1 MAPETVPATSRPSG
15 DRPATSAELVETAI
29 PRQLQVS
36 PGSPSGAPPEL
47 RRPDKR
53 YDVYLFD
60 LDGTVYLGE
69 EALPGA
75 VETIR
80 ALRDTGA
87 VVRYVSNNPTRTPE
101 AYAAKL
107 TRLGLPTRPEEVVT
121 TIATTVW
128 WLRTHHPGATLFPIA
143 EAPLCEALAAAGF
156 ALSDDP
162 AAIDVVIASYDRTF
176 TYAKLQT
183 AFDAL
188 WFHRRAILIQTNC
201 DPFCPFPG
209 GRGEPDAAAITAAI
223 EACTGVTC
231 QASMGKPEPWLLHAA
246 LAGLDVPLDRCL
258 MTGDRLATDIGMAVR
273 AGMDAAVVFTGE
285 TQPDDLTDA
294 HAGVYRL
301 AGLGDL
307 LPDDGNPSLHQ
318 DRL

>member
-1 MAPETVPATSRPSG
+1 MTPEEAPATSRPSG
-15 DRPATSAELVETAI
+15 GRPTTSVELIETAV
-29 PRQLQVS
+29 PPHPQVS
-36 PGSPSGAPPEL
+36 TGSPNGSRPEL
-47 RRPDKR
+47 HPPDKR

-75 VETIR
+75 VETIS
-80 ALRDTGA
+80 ALRSGGA
-87 VVRYVSNNPTRTPE
+87 IVRYVSNNPTRTPE
-101 AYAAKL
+101 AYATKL
-107 TRLGLPTRPEEVVT
+107 TRLGLPTRPEDVVT

-128 WLRTHHPGATLFPIA
+128 WLTTYHPGATLFPIA
-143 EAPLCEALAAAGF
+143 EAPLCEALVAAGF
-156 ALSDDP
+156 TLSDDP

-188 WFHRRAILIQTNC
+188 WFHKRAILIQTNC

-223 EACTGVTC
+223 EACAGVTC
-231 QASMGKPEPWLLHAA
+231 QASMGKPEPWLLRAA
-246 LAGLDVPLDRCL
+246 LAGLDAPLDRCL
-258 MTGDRLATDIGMAVR
+258 MTGDRLATDIGMALR

-285 TQPDDLTDA
+285 TRPEDITDA
-294 HAGVYRL
+294 HAGVY
-301 AGLGDL
+301 GLSGLRDL
-307 LPDDGNPSLHQ
+307 LPHH
-318 DRL
+318 